1 MEWLGSW
8 AGATV
13 AAVVAIGALGIVIL
27 KAGGKL
33 SFGLGKMDAK
43 MDVLCDKVD
52 QLDTKNDKAHASIIN
67 KQGIDSGRISNI
79 EGYMNGYNAAKE
91 RREQQKLD
99 SGS

>member
-13 AAVVAIGALGIVIL
+13 AAVVAVGALGIVIL

-43 MDVLCDKVD
+43 IDVLCDKVS
-52 QLDTKNDKAHASIIN
+52 QLDTKNDKAHASIIT

-79 EGYMNGYNAAKE
+79 EGYMNGYNTAKE

-99 SGS
+99 SDS